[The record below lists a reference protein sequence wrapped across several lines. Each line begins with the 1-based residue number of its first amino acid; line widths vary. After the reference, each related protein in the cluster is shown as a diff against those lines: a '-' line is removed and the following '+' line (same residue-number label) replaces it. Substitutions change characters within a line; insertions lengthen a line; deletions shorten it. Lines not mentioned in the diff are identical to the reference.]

1 MGYKITGK
9 FKEIKPTSMQKIL
22 SQLKDTPNVELFSNM
37 LLRSMQKAVYQKDNI
52 GHFGLGSTCYT
63 HFTSPIRR
71 YPDLIVHRLLREY
84 LFNNKIDKETVNY
97 WNANLDYIAANSS
110 EREQAAVEAEREVDD
125 MKMAEYMENHIG
137 EVYEGIIS
145 TVTNFGLFISLPNMI
160 EGLVHTSTLEGDY
173 FNYVTELF
181 ALIGNNTKKMYRL
194 GDKVRVKCVAAS
206 KENRTIDFIILDG
219 DKNGNKK
226 QKSIL

>member
-1 MGYKITGK
+1 
-9 FKEIKPTSMQKIL
+9 
-22 SQLKDTPNVELFSNM
+22 
-37 LLRSMQKAVYQKDNI
+37 
-52 GHFGLGSTCYT
+52 
-63 HFTSPIRR
+63 
-71 YPDLIVHRLLREY
+71 
-84 LFNNKIDKETVNY
+84 
-97 WNANLDYIAANSS
+97 
-110 EREQAAVEAEREVDD
+110 

-137 EVYEGIIS
+137 ETYEGIIS

-173 FNYVTELF
+173 FNYVPELF